1 MPRGSVPVGRSLSL
15 SQPSPRLATCP
26 RSPASSRVRAGG
38 MRPPPRRSD
47 RDYDVRHPPASM
59 HARAH
64 RCLHTR
70 PHARTPARPHARTPA
85 RSRARSRART
95 RARTRPRRHACRGV
109 PVMIQRGHT
118 RRCGRGGGRGE
129 ALPDT
134 VLRQA
139 LLPLYHMRRCLP
151 RRWPSLP
158 GGERR
163 RAGEPRS
170 SNFWLWSAGPATS
183 QAMVARLGTRHKCG
197 PRGAR
202 QQTTCALLSP
212 HHREGSSSG
221 LRLRGW
227 RWTQPALSEMAAKV
241 PRRRPSPGRGL
252 GSTRRRA
259 PLWTTLEC
267 ACACACATSA
277 LISCVLASMY
287 SCFVRAW
294 RALAHA
300 PAPDTAECRAPR
312 SEGGPLSLQTLARIT
327 G

>member
-70 PHARTPARPHARTPA
+70 PHARKPARPHARTPA

-170 SNFWLWSAGPATS
+170 PQQLLAVERGAGDLAGHGCAARNPAQVRPQGRATTDDMRPS
-183 QAMVARLGTRHKCG
+183 LAPPSRRQQQRAAAARLALDTARIERDGGRSAQASTEPGTGTRKHKA
-197 PRGAR
+197 PGA
-202 QQTTCALLSP
+202 
-212 HHREGSSSG
+212 
-221 LRLRGW
+221 
-227 RWTQPALSEMAAKV
+227 
-241 PRRRPSPGRGL
+241 
-252 GSTRRRA
+252 
-259 PLWTTLEC
+259 
-267 ACACACATSA
+267 
-277 LISCVLASMY
+277 
-287 SCFVRAW
+287 FVDDA
-294 RALAHA
+294 
-300 PAPDTAECRAPR
+300 
-312 SEGGPLSLQTLARIT
+312 
-327 G
+327 

>member
-1 MPRGSVPVGRSLSL
+1 MP
-15 SQPSPRLATCP
+15 AHT
-26 RSPASSRVRAGG
+26 PA
-38 MRPPPRRSD
+38 
-47 RDYDVRHPPASM
+47 
-59 HARAH
+59 
-64 RCLHTR
+64 R
-70 PHARTPARPHARTPA
+70 PHARTPARPHARTL
-85 RSRARSRART
+85 ART
-95 RARTRPRRHACRGV
+95 LARTHASTHATAQTCMPGRTGDDPAWTYAQMRPRRGARGGFARHRAPAGTAAPVSHAPLPAASLAV
-109 PVMIQRGHT
+109 SA
-118 RRCGRGGGRGE
+118 RRRTQEGRGA
-129 ALPDT
+129 ALP
-134 VLRQA
+134 
-139 LLPLYHMRRCLP
+139 
-151 RRWPSLP
+151 
-158 GGERR
+158 
-163 RAGEPRS
+163 
-170 SNFWLWSAGPATS
+170 SNSWLWSAGPATS

-294 RALAHA
+294 RAHA

>member
-15 SQPSPRLATCP
+15 SQPSPRLVTCP

-85 RSRARSRART
+85 RPHARTPARS

-170 SNFWLWSAGPATS
+170 PATP
-183 QAMVARLGTRHKCG
+183 GC
-197 PRGAR
+197 GAR
-202 QQTTCALLSP
+202 GRRPRRPWLRGSEPGTSAAPGARDNRRHAPFSRPTIEKAAAAGCGCEAGAGHSP
-212 HHREGSSSG
+212 H
-221 LRLRGW
+221 
-227 RWTQPALSEMAAKV
+227 
-241 PRRRPSPGRGL
+241 
-252 GSTRRRA
+252 
-259 PLWTTLEC
+259 
-267 ACACACATSA
+267 
-277 LISCVLASMY
+277 
-287 SCFVRAW
+287 
-294 RALAHA
+294 
-300 PAPDTAECRAPR
+300 
-312 SEGGPLSLQTLARIT
+312 
-327 G
+327 